1 MFHAVIMAGGSGTRF
16 WPASRA
22 TFPKQFLRLGG
33 SRTLIQSTVDRIAGL
48 IPLERTQIVTNQQL
62 VGLVREQLP
71 ELPSACVLGEPCKRD
86 TAPCIALAAGL
97 AYRQDPEAIQVVMP
111 SDHVIQT
118 DADFQAGLRLAERLV
133 LDRPERIVTFGIRPT
148 YPATAF
154 GYIQQDLSRP
164 VNVVNSSAFQGE
176 RTKSAAN
183 VATQSVPT
191 AVRQFREK
199 PSLDAAQEFVRS
211 GEFLW
216 NSGIFVWRAKTILDA
231 IRQYAGE
238 IMGPIDKIVAAAG
251 TPSFDSVLAEQF
263 PLIQGRSID
272 YAVMEKY
279 PEVVVV
285 PAPFA
290 WDDVGNWNSLARLV
304 PADSEGNHVV
314 GEHLSLQSRDCVV
327 QTTGNH
333 LVVMAGVS
341 NLVVVQTPD
350 ATLIADRSQEELV
363 RQIVPA
369 LQSRRADLV

>member
-22 TFPKQFLRLGG
+22 KFPKQFLRLGS
-33 SRTLIQSTVDRIAGL
+33 SRTLIQSTVDRVAGL
-48 IPLERTQIVTNQQL
+48 IPLERTRIVTNHQL
-62 VGLVREQLP
+62 VDLVREQLP
-71 ELPSACVLGEPCKRD
+71 ELPLDGVLGEPCKRD

-97 AYRQDPEAIQVVMP
+97 AYRQDPDAIQVVMP

-118 DADFQAGLRLAERLV
+118 DADFQAGLRLAEQLV

-154 GYIQQDLSRP
+154 GYIQQDPNRP
-164 VNVVNSSAFQGE
+164 VVVSQKSSGS
-176 RTKSAAN
+176 TAATLPT
-183 VATQSVPT
+183 VVPT
-191 AVRQFREK
+191 AVQQFREK
-199 PSLDAAQEFVRS
+199 PSLEVAEEFLRS
-211 GEFLW
+211 GQYLW

-231 IRQYAGE
+231 IRRYAGE
-238 IMGPIDKIVAAAG
+238 IMGPIDKIVEAAG
-251 TPSFDSVLAEQF
+251 GPHFDQVFAEQF
-263 PLIQGRSID
+263 PLIEGRSID

-304 PADSEGNHVV
+304 PPDSDDNHVV
-314 GEHLSLQSRDCVV
+314 GEHLSLQSRNCVV
-327 QTTGNH
+327 QATGNH
-333 LVVMAGVS
+333 MVVIAGVS

-350 ATLIADRSQEELV
+350 ATLIADRNQEELV

-369 LQSRRADLV
+369 LQTRRPELT

>member
-22 TFPKQFLRLGG
+22 MFPKQFLRLGG
-33 SRTLIQSTVDRIAGL
+33 DRSLIQATVDRIQGL
-48 IPLERTQIVTNQQL
+48 IPHERTQIVTNQQL

-71 ELPSACVLGEPCKRD
+71 ELPLACVLGEPCKRD

-97 AYRQDPEAIQVVMP
+97 AYRQDPDAIQVVMP

-154 GYIQQDLSRP
+154 GYIQQDPSRP
-164 VNVVNSSAFQGE
+164 VEPSP
-176 RTKSAAN
+176 AAN
-183 VATQSVPT
+183 VGNHTPSLPRVVPT
-191 AVRQFREK
+191 AVQQFREK
-199 PSLDAAQEFVRS
+199 PTLEVAQEFLRS
-211 GEFLW
+211 GQYLW
-216 NSGIFVWRAKTILDA
+216 NAGIFVWRAKTILDA
-231 IRQYAGE
+231 IRRYAGE
-238 IMGPIDKIVAAAG
+238 IMGPIDKIVAAA
-251 TPSFDSVLAEQF
+251 DSTDFPTVLAEQF

-304 PADSEGNHVV
+304 PADTEGNHVV
-314 GEHLSLQSRDCVV
+314 GEHLSLDSTNCVV
-327 QTTGNH
+327 QSSGNH
-333 LVVMAGVS
+333 LVVLAGVS
-341 NLVVVQTPD
+341 NLVVVQTDD
-350 ATLIADRSQEELV
+350 ATLIANRDQEELV
-363 RQIVPA
+363 RKIVPA
-369 LQSRRADLV
+369 LQSRRQDLV